1 MNDPIESN
9 HSVFCFRTANQT
21 IKLFNTIPQFQT
33 HIDNSY
39 HCTRVQQLNLTV
51 SAAENAT
58 VGGHLAVSRLQLE
71 AFHRTHDERF
81 STAHDCDS
89 VDTPDI
95 VPIAVGCSLAA
106 MVALLLIAYLCG
118 RRNSRNNGYHSM

>member
-1 MNDPIESN
+1 M
-9 HSVFCFRTANQT
+9 CRTANQT

-33 HIDNSY
+33 HTENSY

-58 VGGHLAVSRLQLE
+58 IGGQLAVSRLQLE
-71 AFHRTHDERF
+71 AFHRSHDERF

-95 VPIAVGCSLAA
+95 VPIAVGCALAA
-106 MVALLLIAYLCG
+106 LVALVLIAYLCG
-118 RRNSRNNGYHSM
+118 RRRRQTRGYLSM